1 MPVIPVGSLKEL
13 ASLIPK
19 HQRARQRRIENAIR
33 RTARK
38 GVGVVKKNVPVAFG
52 ELRED
57 VEARATEGGAKIF
70 LDAPHAAAVEEG
82 SRPHWVPL
90 EALVK
95 WVRLRGM
102 QGLGSDRQLAR
113 LPGKSTARAARS
125 VQKMLN
131 DHMQGLT
138 GENHTGDSIAADA
151 PIQVAR
157 AIQRAIA
164 ARGTRPHHY
173 MRESQVGVYK
183 ILDEEIRAVLP
194 EKDQK

>member
-1 MPVIPVGSLKEL
+1 MTVIKVGSLKEL

-19 HQRARQRRIENAIR
+19 HQKARQRRIENAIR

-38 GVGVVKKNVPVAFG
+38 GVAVVKGNVPVAFG

-57 VEARATEGGAKIF
+57 IEAKATEGGAKIF
-70 LDAPHAAAVEEG
+70 LDAPHAAAIEVG

-102 QGLGSDRQLAR
+102 QGLASTRQLAR
-113 LPGKSTARAARS
+113 LPGRSTFGAARS

-131 DHMQGLT
+131 EHMQGLT
-138 GENHTGDSIAADA
+138 GENHTGDSVAADA
-151 PIQVAR
+151 PLQVAR

-164 ARGTRPHHY
+164 ARGTKPHHY
-173 MRESQVGVYK
+173 MRESQAGVYK
-183 ILDEEIRAVLP
+183 ILDQEIRAVLP
-194 EKDQK
+194 EKEK